1 MLSELIQK
9 DFYTFIF
16 PMGISGHAG
25 LVIKFLVTV
34 FEWPSNDFDSDG
46 YDDACMVGWLKLL
59 EVHNY
64 AG

>member
-9 DFYTFIF
+9 DYTFIF
-16 PMGISGHAG
+16 PMAILGNAG

-46 YDDACMVGWLKLL
+46 YDDACVVGWLKLL

>member
-1 MLSELIQK
+1 MLAELIQK

-16 PMGISGHAG
+16 PMGILGHAG

-34 FEWPSNDFDSDG
+34 FEWLSYDFDSDG
-46 YDDACMVGWLKLL
+46 YDDACLVEWLKLL